1 MKPFSAFAASTLLCL
16 SVAVLAPPASAQES
30 APSAAATANERQN
43 NTVVWRGEVDGTID
57 ISLRHRS
64 VQVNV
69 VSGRTLRR
77 EQREFSVQGFLPS
90 RPLTVRL
97 ENVDGPGTIEIVQQP
112 AEANNFTAVV
122 RVSNP
127 NPGRAEFR
135 FTLAW

>member
-1 MKPFSAFAASTLLCL
+1 MKPLSTIAASALLCL
-16 SVAVLAPPASAQES
+16 SMAVLAPAASAQQGT
-30 APSAAATANERQN
+30 PSAAATANERQT
-43 NTVVWRGEVDGTID
+43 NTIVWRGEVDGTID

-69 VSGRTLRR
+69 VSGRSLRR
-77 EQREFSVQGFLPS
+77 EHRDFRVQGFLPA
-90 RPLTVRL
+90 RALTTRL
-97 ENVDGPGTIEIVQQP
+97 ESVEGPGTIEVVQQP

-122 RVSNP
+122 RISNP

>member
-1 MKPFSAFAASTLLCL
+1 MKPISAFAASALLCL
-16 SVAVLAPPASAQES
+16 STAILAPAANAQEGK
-30 APSAAATANERQN
+30 PPAATASERQN

-57 ISLRHRS
+57 ISVRHRS

-97 ENVDGPGTIEIVQQP
+97 ENADGPGTIEIVQQP